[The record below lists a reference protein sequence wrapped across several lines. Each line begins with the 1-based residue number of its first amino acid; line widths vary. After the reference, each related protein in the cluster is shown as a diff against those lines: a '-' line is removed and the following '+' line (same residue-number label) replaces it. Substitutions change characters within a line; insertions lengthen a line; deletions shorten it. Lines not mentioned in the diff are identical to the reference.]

1 MNEENILY
9 LYAYLA
15 IQGFGHIKCRKL
27 VDTLKG
33 RYVVDLKY
41 AIVSDKTFS
50 KSNESIR
57 RETVPEGDLLS
68 MKYRVLII
76 EARLGVVDS
85 AKESEKMAAS
95 TLRKFIDKGGIVIFL
110 MSDVNSIRNNPIY
123 NAFLKEAGLPAIRNP
138 RSKGEFPDIHLV
150 SGDSFKTDII
160 FGYDEENALTGGHF
174 FSIKIDEDYLKV
186 VDNNARPAF
195 QGVSQIVVDHP
206 LQLEGYKFLLV
217 GNQESTR
224 MVTSGDLWWDGN
236 PYHVFGVYN
245 DYGRGVSATITGGI
259 CLDQF
264 QNYKTDANKLILN
277 LVDLFVKYQ
286 NMRSPFLGL
295 YQTVKQIKKD
305 SAEELAQALKKR
317 DPESTYDKISE
328 EISRLVLEKIR
339 KIPEKI
345 GLKAARFAED
355 KLKEIWEELED
366 ETRIFL
372 ISGETFYQQNR
383 LIKPESKLDFSGAIV
398 LFAKA
403 IETEL
408 VTKLLEK
415 FRDYLEKSGRSSQ
428 LGLEKIRSKTNAV
441 LFDYLFKGR
450 EKLSLGQIGFYL
462 RCINSSDPI
471 ISELRNFLLESREP
485 NYWILKEAFPK
496 TLGYITVN
504 FRNGS
509 AHDKVMSLKQCEE
522 LRGIIFGSEGQES
535 LIVHIFKN
543 IPSTGKER
551 TYRGI

>member
-1 MNEENILY
+1 MNEDNILY
-9 LYAYLA
+9 LYAHLA
-15 IQGFGHIKCRKL
+15 VQGFGHIKCRKL

-33 RYVVDLKY
+33 RYAVDLKY
-41 AIVSDKTFS
+41 AIVSDNAFS

-57 RETVPEGDLLS
+57 RETVPESDLLS
-68 MKYRVLII
+68 MKYRVLVI
-76 EARLGVVDS
+76 EARLGVVES

-95 TLRKFIDKGGIVIFL
+95 TLRKFIDQGGIVIFL
-110 MSDVNSIRNNPIY
+110 MSDVNNVLNNQYY
-123 NAFLKEAGLPAIRNP
+123 NAFLKQAGLPTIRNP
-138 RSKGEFPDIHLV
+138 RSKWEFPDIHLV
-150 SGDSFKTDII
+150 SEDSFKTAII
-160 FGYDEENALTGGHF
+160 FGYDEKNAVDGGHF
-174 FSIKIDEDYLKV
+174 FSIKIDEDYLKLI
-186 VDNNARPAF
+186 DNNIHPAF
-195 QGVSQIVVDHP
+195 KGVSQIIVDHP
-206 LQLEGYKFLLV
+206 LQLEGYKFLLA

-236 PYHVFGVYN
+236 PYHIFGMYN

-264 QNYKTDANKLILN
+264 QKYKTDANKLILN

-295 YQTVKQIKKD
+295 YRTVKQIKKD
-305 SAEELAQALKKR
+305 SAEELAQALKKK
-317 DPESTYDKISE
+317 DPESTYNKISE
-328 EISRLVLEKIR
+328 EISRLVLEEIR

-345 GLKAARFAED
+345 RLQVARFAED

-383 LIKPESKLDFSGAIV
+383 LIKSESKLDFSGAIV

-408 VTKLLEK
+408 VTKLLK
-415 FRDYLEKSGRSSQ
+415 RFRDYLEKSDRSSQ
-428 LGLEKIRSKTNAV
+428 LGLEKIRSKTNAI

-450 EKLSLGQIGFYL
+450 EKLSLGQIGFCL
-462 RCINSSDPI
+462 RYINSPDPI
-471 ISELRNFLLESREP
+471 ISELRNFLLESKEP
-485 NYWILKEAFPK
+485 KYWISKEAFPK
-496 TLGYITVN
+496 TLDYITVY

-535 LIVHIFKN
+535 LIVNIFKN
-543 IPSTGKER
+543 IPSTSKQR
-551 TYRGI
+551 T